1 MHYVYTN
8 CILDQKWGIS
18 AMWYNHNIAT
28 GSDLLA
34 YMHYLV
40 SPLECQCTSWRNA
53 QNHSELWWKLLSLKL
68 HIWLETWL
76 QCIVLA
82 WGCDLC
88 ILVSELHAWLCVCSC
103 RSHQDYISSQ
113 ISCIKKQL
121 TSSGLSV
128 APVRFWSSI
137 MVLKRLRLTY
147 SDVTLHRGT
156 INLMNRASMGLVWLL
171 CWPCSLSASLH
182 LAHSRSSP
190 SLLRLTTNL
199 TIKPSLSVV

>member
-1 MHYVYTN
+1 MHGTR
-8 CILDQKWGIS
+8 L
-18 AMWYNHNIAT
+18 H
-28 GSDLLA
+28 
-34 YMHYLV
+34 LV
-40 SPLECQCTSWRNA
+40 LN
-53 QNHSELWWKLLSLKL
+53 KL
-68 HIWLETWL
+68 
-76 QCIVLA
+76 
-82 WGCDLC
+82 
-88 ILVSELHAWLCVCSC
+88 
-103 RSHQDYISSQ
+103 Y
-113 ISCIKKQL
+113 KKQP

-199 TIKPSLSVV
+199 TIKPRLELFNREQWNMVQMFAPCHGRLTTTLSLALLTLKVYFTQWGKILFSSHLNTNREFRETLISDENSRFYGQSVKKEEEENWKTKQTKTGGELL